1 MKKLILLFLI
11 TISVSVSAQ
20 IDKVEPPF
28 WYENMTNNQV
38 QIMFY
43 GKNIAQNTITVSNG
57 VVITQVQ
64 KTENPNYVFVTIDL
78 KNITAQE
85 LIFTF
90 KNGKKSFNQ
99 SYSIKK
105 RKENSRNRKSFDSSD
120 MMYLIMPDRFANGNE
135 KNDSDSNLQEKAN
148 RSLPGGRHG
157 GDIQGI
163 INNLDYLQSLGV
175 TALWSTPMCE
185 DNDKGYSYHTYGQS
199 DVYKIDARYGTNEDY
214 VRLSSE
220 MKKRNMKLVK
230 DYVTNHW
237 GAEHWMFK
245 DMPTY
250 DWFHQFPGYKQSNY
264 RMTTQYDT
272 NASATD
278 TKLCMDGWFVPS
290 MPDLNQSN
298 PLVLNYLTQNAIWWI
313 EYVDLDGFRVDTYS
327 YNDKVG
333 IAKWTKAITDEYP
346 YFNIVGEVWMHDQAQ
361 ISYWQKDSPIAK
373 IQSYNSYLPS
383 VMDFTMHD
391 VFGNVFNEDNTN
403 WNDGMFKFYENFVN
417 DFLYDNPNNLLI
429 FAENHDTNRFNQNYK
444 NDLNKYK
451 MAMTILATMRGI
463 PQLYYGSEIG
473 MAGDKGK
480 GDADI
485 RQDFPGGW
493 ASDKNNAF
501 KASGRTVEQ
510 AKYFDFTSKVFNWR
524 KSKSIIHKGKLM
536 HYLPDNNVYVYFRY
550 NDTESVMV
558 VVNNSKDKQTLKLD
572 RFKESLASYSSG
584 KDIISD
590 VNFDLKSELYIDG
603 KSSLILELKKKDSNE
618 VLVFD
623 MVQLHVFFTRKY
635 KNQ

>member
-38 QIMFY
+38 QVMFY
-43 GKNIAQNTITVSNG
+43 GKNIAQNTVTVSNG
-57 VVITQVQ
+57 VVITQIQ

-78 KNITAQE
+78 KNVSAQD

-90 KNGKKSFNQ
+90 KNGKKSFNH
-99 SYSIKK
+99 SYAIKK
-105 RKENSRNRKSFDSSD
+105 RKENSRYRKSFDASD

-148 RSLPGGRHG
+148 RNNPGGRHG

-199 DVYKIDARYGTNEDY
+199 DVYKIDARYGTNEEY

-264 RMTTQYDT
+264 RMTTQYDS
-272 NASATD
+272 NASAID
-278 TKLCMDGWFVPS
+278 AKLCMDGWFVPS

-313 EYVDLDGFRVDTYS
+313 EYADLDGFRVDTYS

-429 FAENHDTNRFNQNYK
+429 FAENHDTNRFNYIYK

-493 ASDKNNAF
+493 ASDKNIAF
-501 KASGRTVEQ
+501 TASGRTAEQ
-510 AKYFDFTSKVFNWR
+510 AKYFDFTAKVFNWR
-524 KSKSIIHKGKLM
+524 KSKSVIHNGKLM

-572 RFKESLASYSSG
+572 RFKERLASYSSG

-590 VNFDLKSELYIDG
+590 ENFDLKSEISIEG
-603 KSSLILELKKKDSNE
+603 KSSLILELKK
-618 VLVFD
+618 
-623 MVQLHVFFTRKY
+623 
-635 KNQ
+635 

>member
-1 MKKLILLFLI
+1 MLLVLLKLNKKAMKKIIFSLI
-11 TISVSVSAQ
+11 TLFTLSLSAQ
-20 IDKVEPPF
+20 VDRMEPPF
-28 WYENMTNNQV
+28 WYEGMNKSEVQV
-38 QIMFY
+38 LFY
-43 GKNIAQNTITVSNG
+43 GKNIAQNTVTVSNG

-78 KNITAQE
+78 KNVTAQE

-175 TALWSTPMCE
+175 TALWSTPLCE

-272 NASATD
+272 NASAID
-278 TKLCMDGWFVPS
+278 AKLCMDGWFVPS

-298 PLVLNYLTQNAIWWI
+298 PIVLNYLTQNAIWWI
-313 EYVDLDGFRVDTYS
+313 EYADLDGFRVDTYS
-327 YNDKVG
+327 YNDKGG

-429 FAENHDTNRFNQNYK
+429 FAENHDTNRFNYIYK

-501 KASGRTVEQ
+501 TASGRTAEQ
-510 AKYFDFTSKVFNWR
+510 AKYFDFTAKVFNWR
-524 KSKSIIHKGKLM
+524 KSKSVIHNGKLM

-558 VVNNSKDKQTLKLD
+558 VVNNSKDKQTVKLD

-590 VNFDLKSELYIDG
+590 ANFDLKSELSIEG
-603 KSSLILELKKKDSNE
+603 KSSLILELKK
-618 VLVFD
+618 
-623 MVQLHVFFTRKY
+623 
-635 KNQ
+635 

>member
-1 MKKLILLFLI
+1 MKKLFLLFLI
-11 TISVSVSAQ
+11 TISVSVSSQ

-43 GKNIAQNTITVSNG
+43 GKNIAQNTVTVSNG

-175 TALWSTPMCE
+175 TALWSTPLCE

-199 DVYKIDARYGTNEDY
+199 DVYKIDSRYGTNEDY

-278 TKLCMDGWFVPS
+278 AKLCMDGWFVPS

-313 EYVDLDGFRVDTYS
+313 EYADLDGFRVDTYS
-327 YNDKVG
+327 YNDKAG

-391 VFGNVFNEDNTN
+391 VFGNVFNEDNPN
-403 WNDGMFKFYENFVN
+403 WNDGMIKFYENFVN

-501 KASGRTVEQ
+501 TASGRTAEQ
-510 AKYFDFTSKVFNWR
+510 AKYFDFTAKVFNWR
-524 KSKSIIHKGKLM
+524 KSKSVIHNGKLM

-558 VVNNSKDKQTLKLD
+558 VVNNSKDKQTVKLD

-590 VNFDLKSELYIDG
+590 ANFDLKSELSIEG
-603 KSSLILELKKKDSNE
+603 KSSLILELKK
-618 VLVFD
+618 
-623 MVQLHVFFTRKY
+623 
-635 KNQ
+635 

>member
-1 MKKLILLFLI
+1 MKKIICTLI
-11 TISVSVSAQ
+11 TLITLSLSAQ

-43 GKNIAQNTITVSNG
+43 GKNISQNIVSVSNG

-78 KNITAQE
+78 KNVSAQE

-90 KNGKKSFNQ
+90 KNGIKSFNQ
-99 SYSIKK
+99 AYAIKK
-105 RKENSRNRKSFDSSD
+105 RKENSRYRKSFDSSD

-175 TALWSTPMCE
+175 TALWSTPLCE

-199 DVYKIDARYGTNEDY
+199 DVYKIDARYGSNEDY

-272 NASATD
+272 NASAID
-278 TKLCMDGWFVPS
+278 AKLCMDGWFVPS

-313 EYVDLDGFRVDTYS
+313 EYADLDGFRVDTYS
-327 YNDKVG
+327 YNDKAG

-383 VMDFTMHD
+383 LMDFTMHD

-429 FAENHDTNRFNQNYK
+429 FAENHDTNRFNYIYK

-501 KASGRTVEQ
+501 IASGRTAEQ
-510 AKYFDFTSKVFNWR
+510 AKYFDFTAKVFNWR
-524 KSKSIIHKGKLM
+524 KSKSIIHNGKLM

-550 NDTESVMV
+550 NDNESVMV
-558 VVNNSKDKQTLKLD
+558 VVNNSKDKQIVKLE

-590 VNFDLKSELYIDG
+590 ANFDLKSELSIEG
-603 KSSLILELKKKDSNE
+603 KSSLILELKK
-618 VLVFD
+618 
-623 MVQLHVFFTRKY
+623 
-635 KNQ
+635 